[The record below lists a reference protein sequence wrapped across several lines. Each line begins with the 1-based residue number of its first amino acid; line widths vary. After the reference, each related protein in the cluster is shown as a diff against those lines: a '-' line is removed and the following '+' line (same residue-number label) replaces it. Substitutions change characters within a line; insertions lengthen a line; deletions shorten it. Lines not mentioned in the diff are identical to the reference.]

1 MEDKKG
7 LIERTRG
14 VIGDRRVIR
23 GWGHGD
29 GMGPWLSRAHIR
41 GPGSMAASPPVHW
54 LGLVPKASR
63 SCVAELWP
71 SSIERKSPI
80 CPVEFLPFLPGQLRG
95 SEA

>member
-29 GMGPWLSRAHIR
+29 GMGPWLSRAHIQ
-41 GPGSMAASPPVHW
+41 GPGSVAASSPVH
-54 LGLVPKASR
+54 
-63 SCVAELWP
+63 
-71 SSIERKSPI
+71 
-80 CPVEFLPFLPGQLRG
+80 
-95 SEA
+95 